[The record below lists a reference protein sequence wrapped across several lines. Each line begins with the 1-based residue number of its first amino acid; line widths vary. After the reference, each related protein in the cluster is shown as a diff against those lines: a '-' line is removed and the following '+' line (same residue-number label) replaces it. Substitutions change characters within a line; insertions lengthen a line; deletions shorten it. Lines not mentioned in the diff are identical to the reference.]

1 MNDSII
7 KIEISYFEYKYKEL
21 TNVPENIVNKA
32 IDLKSNY
39 NCLNSYYDPKMMWVK
54 KNNIKK
60 DKNYGQKNRFHII
73 IPDFTDDSKLKRK
86 ITGLLNKLTT
96 KNKSTI
102 YDNIKELINTNNKDN
117 IFELVWEYVKSND
130 NNLYTNVL
138 TFFNDDF
145 LKDKIDY
152 KWNKYIKNKEWD
164 PPNTIYD
171 NNILLLNDEYDLYC
185 DYVKWKKQ
193 INNLNNLWIKFKI
206 NELNILQDELF
217 NHTTKILQD
226 NTSYKHILDIFLEQL
241 YKILNITKNNDIIG
255 KIKKIDIQKFN
266 NSTKFLLYNIL
277 DLQNK

>member
-7 KIEISYFEYKYKEL
+7 KIDISYFEYKYKEL
-21 TNVPENIVNKA
+21 TNVPENIVKKA
-32 IDLKSNY
+32 VDLKNNY
-39 NCLNSYYDPKMMWVK
+39 TCLNSYYDPKMMWVK

-73 IPDFTDDSKLKRK
+73 IPDFTDESILKRK
-86 ITGLLNKLTT
+86 LTGLLNKLTT
-96 KNKSTI
+96 KNKATI
-102 YDNIKELINTNNKDN
+102 YYNIKELIDTNDKYK
-117 IFELVWEYVKSND
+117 IFDLVWDYVKSND

-145 LKDKIDY
+145 LKERIDE

-164 PPNTIYD
+164 PPSTIYD

-217 NHTTKILQD
+217 NHTVKIISD
-226 NTSYKHILDIFLEQL
+226 NTSYKHVLDIFLEQL

-255 KIKKIDIQKFN
+255 KIKEINIQKFN

-277 DLQNK
+277 DLQK

>member
-73 IPDFTDDSKLKRK
+73 IPDFTDDSILKRK

-102 YDNIKELINTNNKDN
+102 YDNIKELINANDKDN
-117 IFELVWEYVKSND
+117 IFELVWDYVKSND

-217 NHTTKILQD
+217 NHTTKILED

-255 KIKKIDIQKFN
+255 KIKQIDILKFN

>member
-1 MNDSII
+1 
-7 KIEISYFEYKYKEL
+7 
-21 TNVPENIVNKA
+21 
-32 IDLKSNY
+32 
-39 NCLNSYYDPKMMWVK
+39 MWVK

-73 IPDFTDDSKLKRK
+73 IPDFTDDSILKRK

-96 KNKSTI
+96 KNKATI
-102 YDNIKELINTNNKDN
+102 YDNVKELINANDKDK
-117 IFELVWEYVKSND
+117 IFDLVWDYVKSND
-130 NNLYTNVL
+130 NNLYTNIL

-145 LKDKIDY
+145 LKNKIDE
-152 KWNKYIKNKEWD
+152 KWNKYINNKEWD

-171 NNILLLNDEYDLYC
+171 NDILLLNDEYDLYC

-217 NHTTKILQD
+217 NHTTKILAD

-241 YKILNITKNNDIIG
+241 YKILNITKNNNIIDKIREFDI
-255 KIKKIDIQKFN
+255 KKFN

-277 DLQNK
+277 DLQK

>member
-32 IDLKSNY
+32 VDLKNKYS
-39 NCLNSYYDPKMMWVK
+39 CLNSYYDPKMMWVK

-73 IPDFTDDSKLKRK
+73 IPDFTDESILKRK
-86 ITGLLNKLTT
+86 LTGLLNKLTT
-96 KNKSTI
+96 KNKAII
-102 YDNIKELINTNNKDN
+102 YDNIKELIDVNNKDK
-117 IFELVWEYVKSND
+117 IFDLVWDYVKCND
-130 NNLYTNVL
+130 DNLYTNIL
-138 TFFNDDF
+138 TFFNDNF
-145 LKDKIDY
+145 FKEKIDE
-152 KWNKYIKNKEWD
+152 KWNTYIKNKEWD
-164 PPNTIYD
+164 PPSTIYD

-217 NHTTKILQD
+217 NHTLKILED

-241 YKILNITKNNDIIG
+241 YKILNITKNNDIID
-255 KIKKIDIQKFN
+255 KIKEINIQKFN

-277 DLQNK
+277 DLQK

>member
-73 IPDFTDDSKLKRK
+73 IPDFTDDSILKRK

-102 YDNIKELINTNNKDN
+102 YDNIKELINANDKDN
-117 IFELVWEYVKSND
+117 IFELVWDYVKSND

-217 NHTTKILQD
+217 NHTTKILED

-255 KIKKIDIQKFN
+255 KIKKINIQKFN

>member
-73 IPDFTDDSKLKRK
+73 IPDFTDDSILKRK

-102 YDNIKELINTNNKDN
+102 YDNIKELINANDKDN
-117 IFELVWEYVKSND
+117 IFELVWDYVKSND

-217 NHTTKILQD
+217 NHTTKILED

-241 YKILNITKNNDIIG
+241 YKILNITKNNDIIE
-255 KIKKIDIQKFN
+255 KIKKIDILKFN

>member
-7 KIEISYFEYKYKEL
+7 KIEISYFEYKYNEL
-21 TNVPENIVNKA
+21 TNVPENIVKKA
-32 IDLKSNY
+32 VDLKNNY
-39 NCLNSYYDPKMMWVK
+39 TCLNSYYDPKMMWVK

-73 IPDFTDDSKLKRK
+73 IPDFTDESILKRK
-86 ITGLLNKLTT
+86 LTGLLNKLTT
-96 KNKSTI
+96 KNKATI
-102 YDNIKELINTNNKDN
+102 YDNIKELIDTNDKYK
-117 IFELVWEYVKSND
+117 IFDLVWDYVKSND

-145 LKDKIDY
+145 LKERIDE
-152 KWNKYIKNKEWD
+152 KWNKYINNKEWD
-164 PPNTIYD
+164 PPSTIYD

-217 NHTTKILQD
+217 NHTVKIISD

-241 YKILNITKNNDIIG
+241 YKILHITKNNDIIG
-255 KIKKIDIQKFN
+255 KIKEINIQKFN

-277 DLQNK
+277 DLQK

>member
-7 KIEISYFEYKYKEL
+7 KIEISYFEYKYKDL

-39 NCLNSYYDPKMMWVK
+39 SCLNSYYDPKMMWVK

-73 IPDFTDDSKLKRK
+73 IPDFTDDSILKRK
-86 ITGLLNKLTT
+86 LTGLLNKLTT
-96 KNKSTI
+96 KNKATI
-102 YDNIKELINTNNKDN
+102 YDNIKELINTNDKDK
-117 IFELVWEYVKSND
+117 IFDLVWDYVKSND
-130 NNLYTNVL
+130 NNLYTNIL

-145 LKDKIDY
+145 LKNKIDF

-217 NHTTKILQD
+217 NHTTKILAD

-241 YKILNITKNNDIIG
+241 YKILNITKNNDIID
-255 KIKKIDIQKFN
+255 KIKEFDIKKFN

-277 DLQNK
+277 DLQK

>member
-7 KIEISYFEYKYKEL
+7 KIDISYFEYKYKDI

-39 NCLNSYYDPKMMWVK
+39 SCLNSYYDPKMMWVK

-73 IPDFTDDSKLKRK
+73 IPDFTDDSILKRK
-86 ITGLLNKLTT
+86 LTGLLNKLTT
-96 KNKSTI
+96 KNKATI
-102 YDNIKELINTNNKDN
+102 YDNIKELINTNDKDK
-117 IFELVWEYVKSND
+117 IFNLVWDYVKSND
-130 NNLYTNVL
+130 NNLYTNIL
-138 TFFNDDF
+138 TFFDDDF
-145 LKDKIDY
+145 LKNKIDF

-217 NHTTKILQD
+217 NHTTKILAE

-241 YKILNITKNNDIIG
+241 YKILNITKNNDIID
-255 KIKKIDIQKFN
+255 KIKEFDIKKFN

-277 DLQNK
+277 DLQK

>member
-7 KIEISYFEYKYKEL
+7 KIEISYFEYKYKDL

-39 NCLNSYYDPKMMWVK
+39 TCLNSYYDPKMMWVK

-73 IPDFTDDSKLKRK
+73 IPDFTDDSILKRK

-96 KNKSTI
+96 KNKATI
-102 YDNIKELINTNNKDN
+102 YDNVKELINANDKDK
-117 IFELVWEYVKSND
+117 IFDLVWDYVKSND
-130 NNLYTNVL
+130 NNLYTNIL

-145 LKDKIDY
+145 LKNKIDE
-152 KWNKYIKNKEWD
+152 KWNKYINNKEWD

-171 NNILLLNDEYDLYC
+171 NDILLLNDEYDLYC

-217 NHTTKILQD
+217 NHTTKILAD

-241 YKILNITKNNDIIG
+241 YKILNITKNNNIIDKIREFDI
-255 KIKKIDIQKFN
+255 KKFN

-277 DLQNK
+277 DLQK

>member
-39 NCLNSYYDPKMMWVK
+39 SCLNSYYDPKMMWVK

-73 IPDFTDDSKLKRK
+73 IPDFTDDSILKRK
-86 ITGLLNKLTT
+86 LTGLLNKLTT
-96 KNKSTI
+96 KNKATI
-102 YDNIKELINTNNKDN
+102 YDNIKELINTNDKDK
-117 IFELVWEYVKSND
+117 IFNLVWDYVKSND
-130 NNLYTNVL
+130 NNLYTNIL
-138 TFFNDDF
+138 TFFDDDF
-145 LKDKIDY
+145 LKNKIDF

-217 NHTTKILQD
+217 NHTTKILAE

-241 YKILNITKNNDIIG
+241 YKILNITKNNDIID
-255 KIKKIDIQKFN
+255 KIKEFDIKKFN

-277 DLQNK
+277 DLQK

>member
-73 IPDFTDDSKLKRK
+73 IPDFTDDSILKRK

-102 YDNIKELINTNNKDN
+102 YDNIKELINANDKDN
-117 IFELVWEYVKSND
+117 IFELVWDYVKSND

-217 NHTTKILQD
+217 NHTTKILED
-226 NTSYKHILDIFLEQL
+226 NTSYKHILDIFLEQI

-255 KIKKIDIQKFN
+255 KIKKINIQKFN

>member
-7 KIEISYFEYKYKEL
+7 KIEISYFEYKYKDL
-21 TNVPENIVNKA
+21 TNIPENIVNKA

-39 NCLNSYYDPKMMWVK
+39 SCLNSYYDPKMMWVK

-73 IPDFTDDSKLKRK
+73 IPDFTDDSILKRK

-96 KNKSTI
+96 KNKATI
-102 YDNIKELINTNNKDN
+102 YDNVKELINANDKDK
-117 IFELVWEYVKSND
+117 IFDLVWDYVKSND
-130 NNLYTNVL
+130 NNLYTNIL

-145 LKDKIDY
+145 LKNKIDE
-152 KWNKYIKNKEWD
+152 KWNKYINNKEWD

-217 NHTTKILQD
+217 NHTTKILAD

-241 YKILNITKNNDIIG
+241 YKILTITKNNDIID
-255 KIKKIDIQKFN
+255 KIREIDIQKFN

-277 DLQNK
+277 DLQK

>member
-7 KIEISYFEYKYKEL
+7 KIDISYFEYKYKDI

-39 NCLNSYYDPKMMWVK
+39 SCLNSYYDPKMMWVK

-73 IPDFTDDSKLKRK
+73 IPDFTDDSILKRK
-86 ITGLLNKLTT
+86 LTGLLNKLTT
-96 KNKSTI
+96 KNKATI
-102 YDNIKELINTNNKDN
+102 YDNIKELINANDKDK
-117 IFELVWEYVKSND
+117 IFDLVWDYVKSND
-130 NNLYTNVL
+130 NNLYTNIL

-145 LKDKIDY
+145 LKDKIDE

-164 PPNTIYD
+164 PPSTIYD

-217 NHTTKILQD
+217 NHTTKILAD

-241 YKILNITKNNDIIG
+241 YKILNITKNNDIID
-255 KIKKIDIQKFN
+255 KIREFDIKKFN

-277 DLQNK
+277 DLQK

>member
-7 KIEISYFEYKYKEL
+7 KIDISYFEYKYKDI

-39 NCLNSYYDPKMMWVK
+39 SCLNSYYDPKMMWVK

-73 IPDFTDDSKLKRK
+73 IPDFTDDSILKRK
-86 ITGLLNKLTT
+86 LTGLLNKLTT
-96 KNKSTI
+96 KNKATI
-102 YDNIKELINTNNKDN
+102 YDNIKELINANDKDK
-117 IFELVWEYVKSND
+117 IFDLVWDYVKSND
-130 NNLYTNVL
+130 NNLYTNIL

-145 LKDKIDY
+145 LKDKIDE

-164 PPNTIYD
+164 PPSTIYD

-217 NHTTKILQD
+217 NHTTKILAD

-241 YKILNITKNNDIIG
+241 YKILNITKNSDIID
-255 KIKKIDIQKFN
+255 KIREFDIKKFN

-277 DLQNK
+277 DLQK

>member
-73 IPDFTDDSKLKRK
+73 IPDFTDDSILKRK

-102 YDNIKELINTNNKDN
+102 YDNIKELINANDKDN
-117 IFELVWEYVKSND
+117 IFELVWDYVKSND

-217 NHTTKILQD
+217 NHTTKILED

>member
-7 KIEISYFEYKYKEL
+7 KIEISYFEYKYKDL

-39 NCLNSYYDPKMMWVK
+39 TCLNSYYDPKMMWVK

-73 IPDFTDDSKLKRK
+73 IPDFTDDSILKRK

-96 KNKSTI
+96 KNKATI
-102 YDNIKELINTNNKDN
+102 YDNVKELINANDKDK
-117 IFELVWEYVKSND
+117 IFDLVWDYVKSND
-130 NNLYTNVL
+130 NNLYTNIL

-145 LKDKIDY
+145 LKNKIDE
-152 KWNKYIKNKEWD
+152 KWNKYINNKEWD
-164 PPNTIYD
+164 TTNTIYD
-171 NNILLLNDEYDLYC
+171 NDILLLNDEYDLYC

-217 NHTTKILQD
+217 NHTTKILAD

-241 YKILNITKNNDIIG
+241 YKILNITKNNNIIDKIREFDI
-255 KIKKIDIQKFN
+255 KKFN

-277 DLQNK
+277 DLQK